1 MRGIHNK
8 LRGTILAP
16 KILFLTDD
24 FPPILGGIS
33 TYSYEITKSLKELGE
48 DVIVLAPKDEG
59 YKEFDENCNIKIIRR
74 WFPRFQ
80 HGYYIKVLL
89 LFFYLL
95 YYVKK
100 YNINI
105 IHCATWLPCGVAS
118 LPLCKILKIP
128 YTVTTYA
135 LDVLN
140 PQVSKFR
147 TMVMKLVL
155 KNAKK
160 IISISNYTRGIL
172 LELGISKENI
182 EVIPLGVNYERFDAD
197 IDYSDIIKKHSIQGK
212 KVILTVGRLVKRK
225 GHDMVIK
232 SLPEVIKK
240 VPNIVYLIVGDGPQR
255 NELEELVKK
264 LKLEEHVIFAG
275 HVAHEDEELLKYY
288 TACDVFIM
296 PSRELKETGD
306 VEGFGI
312 VYLEANAC
320 GKPVIGGKSGGV
332 VDAIEDGVTG
342 LLVDPQNIND
352 ISIALVRVLTNEEYS
367 NKLGV
372 NGRKR
377 VEKEFNWKNITRK
390 TRNLLKSCINK

>member
-1 MRGIHNK
+1 MRGIFNK
-8 LRGTILAP
+8 SRGTILAP

-197 IDYSDIIKKHSIQGK
+197 IDYSDIIKKHTIQDK
-212 KVILTVGRLVKRK
+212 KVILTVSTLIYSYK
-225 GHDMVIK
+225 GHDKVIK
-232 SLPEVIKK
+232 SLPKVLEK
-240 VPNIVYLIVGDGPQR
+240 VPNVVYLIVGEGPLR
-255 NELEELVKK
+255 KSLEKIVEE
-264 LKLEEHVIFAG
+264 LKLENHVIFAG
-275 HVAHEDEELLKYY
+275 FVPHEDVALLKYY
-288 TACDVFIM
+288 KACDVFIM
-296 PSRELKETGD
+296 PSGGD
-306 VEGFGI
+306 EKKGHVEGFGL

-320 GKPVIGGKSGGV
+320 GKPVIGGRCGGTL
-332 VDAIEDGVTG
+332 DAIVDGETG
-342 LLVDPQNIND
+342 LLVNPSD
-352 ISIALVRVLTNEEYS
+352 IDEIAEALIKILTDESYAHR
-367 NKLGV
+367 LGM

-377 VEKEFNWKNITRK
+377 VENDFDWKIIAKK
-390 TRNLLKSCINK
+390 TIKVINS